1 MRAQRKQPSKVLV
14 GGAGERER
22 ERVYRSRRT
31 VYGREREKREKY
43 IRKRKKRESERVCIY
58 IRDKNKTVC
67 E

>member
-1 MRAQRKQPSKVLV
+1 M
-14 GGAGERER
+14 
-22 ERVYRSRRT
+22 YRSRRT